1 MGLGV
6 QGEEPKRWTLR
17 GGFSRIP
24 DVWTVLSSPAYFIP
38 SLVGTMGKFQSKV
51 KRNSSKYRADNH
63 IEEKLPVQT
72 IPQYSR
78 AHNDAVTYIAAL
90 KSDLCVSG
98 GKDKA
103 VVLSNWR
110 TGSALKRFV
119 GHEREVS
126 KIACVFGSNRIFSA
140 SRDKSVLMWDLDC
153 KAGSA
158 QKFIGHH
165 LIVTGLA
172 VSPDCAKM
180 VTGSRDNTLCK
191 WDVES
196 GQCLL
201 KAAVSR
207 NLVTHL
213 CWLPGESYIVQ
224 TSEDKSTRV
233 WDTRDLQVAHT
244 FPMKQYIQMHCDV
257 SEDGN
262 YCVTSSNGFS
272 GQGCEATLW
281 DLRKTKDIVC
291 EYKGHLQS
299 TTSCVFLPIG
309 TCDTPLM
316 ATASHD
322 CTVKIWERDTAV
334 CVSSLFLDGSGPLS
348 SLAVCDNSSI
358 LCGSFNSGIQSLHI
372 DCSRGAA
379 LQRVANF

>member
-1 MGLGV
+1 MCTTTRIISASVTAVGV
-6 QGEEPKRWTLR
+6 LISTRH
-17 GGFSRIP
+17 FRIP
-24 DVWTVLSSPAYFIP
+24 DVWTIHSSSAYFIP
-38 SLVGTMGKFQSKV
+38 SLVGIMGKFQSKV
-51 KRNSSKYRADNH
+51 KRNSSKYRADSH
-63 IEEKLPVQT
+63 VEERLPVQT
-72 IPQYSR
+72 IPQYRR

-103 VVLSNWR
+103 VVVSNWR
-110 TGSALKRFV
+110 TGSALKRFL

-140 SRDKSVLMWDLDC
+140 SRDKSVLMWDLHC
-153 KAGSA
+153 KTGSA
-158 QKFIGHH
+158 QKFIGHQ

-172 VSPDCAKM
+172 VSPDCTKM

-196 GQCLL
+196 GNCLH

-213 CWLPGESYIVQ
+213 CWVPGESYIVQ

-281 DLRKTKDIVC
+281 DLRKTKDIV
-291 EYKGHLQS
+291 S
-299 TTSCVFLPIG
+299 
-309 TCDTPLM
+309 
-316 ATASHD
+316 
-322 CTVKIWERDTAV
+322 

-358 LCGSFNSGIQSLHI
+358 LCGSFNSGILSLHI

>member
-1 MGLGV
+1 
-6 QGEEPKRWTLR
+6 
-17 GGFSRIP
+17 
-24 DVWTVLSSPAYFIP
+24 
-38 SLVGTMGKFQSKV
+38 MGKFQSKV
-51 KRNSSKYRADNH
+51 KRNSSKYRTDSH
-63 IEEKLPVQT
+63 VEETAPVQT
-72 IPQYSR
+72 NQQVSR

-103 VVLSNWR
+103 VVVSNWR
-110 TGSALKRFV
+110 TGTALKRFV

-126 KIACVFGSNRIFSA
+126 KVTCVFGSNRFFSA
-140 SRDKSVLMWDLDC
+140 SRDKTVLLWDLHC

-172 VSPDCAKM
+172 VSPDCTTL

-191 WDVES
+191 WDVET

-213 CWLPGESYIVQ
+213 SWVPGDSYIVQ

-233 WDTRDLQVAHT
+233 WDSRNLQVAHT
-244 FPMKQYIQMHCDV
+244 FPVKQYIQMHCDV

-262 YCVTSSNGFS
+262 YCVTSSNGFG

-281 DLRKTKDIVC
+281 DLRQTKSIVC

-299 TTSCVFLPIG
+299 TTSCIFLPKGMSDG
-309 TCDTPLM
+309 TLV
-316 ATASHD
+316 ATTSHD
-322 CTVKIWERDTAV
+322 CTVKVWQRDTAA

-348 SLAVCDNSSI
+348 SLAVCDNTSI
-358 LCGSFNSGIQSLHI
+358 LCASFNSGIQTLHI
-372 DCSRGAA
+372 DYSRGSS
-379 LQRVANF
+379 LRQVAKF